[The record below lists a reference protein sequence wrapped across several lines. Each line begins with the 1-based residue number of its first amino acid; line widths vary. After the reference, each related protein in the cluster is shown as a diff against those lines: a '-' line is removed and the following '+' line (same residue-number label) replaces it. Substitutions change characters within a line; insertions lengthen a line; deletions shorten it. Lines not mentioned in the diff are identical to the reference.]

1 MRAQNIAP
9 ASVGGINIST
19 EYLHWF
25 IVPYRLENAWMM
37 PPRSMVA
44 SSTVWRHAVLWEKEG
59 GLILLGG
66 VAGEAYAELFE
77 DFAVDFAEHHGGM
90 YLTACEFG

>member
-9 ASVGGINIST
+9 IQLAVLTFQPSI
-19 EYLHWF
+19 
-25 IVPYRLENAWMM
+25 WMM

-44 SSTVWRHAVLWEKEG
+44 SSTVWRHPVLWEKEG